1 LVWDEHRLTKI
12 GSDEDEDE
20 DEDDDGGGDGFA
32 TI

>member
-12 GSDEDEDE
+12 GSEEDEDE